1 MLFEQHINTLVHI
14 KDSCFK
20 IVPNPHQNLKIDR
33 KYGPSYLKICFYQDH
48 PNVSENKKIVVI
60 HSSPENFPRK
70 LRFPQF
76 STFKISTVLTQ

>member
-14 KDSCFK
+14 KDSCFE

-48 PNVSENKKIVVI
+48 PNVSEKI
-60 HSSPENFPRK
+60 K
-70 LRFPQF
+70 
-76 STFKISTVLTQ
+76 

>member
-33 KYGPSYLKICFYQDH
+33 KYGPSYLKMFL
-48 PNVSENKKIVVI
+48 SRSSKRFRKNKIIK
-60 HSSPENFPRK
+60 
-70 LRFPQF
+70 
-76 STFKISTVLTQ
+76 